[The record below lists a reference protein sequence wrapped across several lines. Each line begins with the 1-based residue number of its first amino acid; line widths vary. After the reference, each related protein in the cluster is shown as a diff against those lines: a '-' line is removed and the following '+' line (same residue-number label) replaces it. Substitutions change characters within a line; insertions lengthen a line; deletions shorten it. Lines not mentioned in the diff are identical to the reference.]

1 MGGTCDRARLDP
13 RSDTDFAV
21 VSLPMSKPL
30 PSPQTFRFA
39 VVDGVATITLDRPD
53 RLNSLTFEIYEELA
67 ETFEQLDRFDAVRAI
82 VITGAGRGFCSGGDQ
97 DDIIKHL
104 LGRDTPAL
112 LAFTRATGRLI
123 AAMRRCRRPIVA
135 AINGVAVGA
144 GAVIACASDL
154 RIAATGARF
163 GFVFPKVGLC
173 GADMGI
179 TYLLPRIVG
188 LSHASELLFFGD
200 LIDSATALRMGLVNR
215 VVESPDEAVA
225 MAQAWAQKLAD
236 GPAFAHAMTKQMIES
251 EHTMALGDAIEAEAQ
266 AQALCMQH
274 PDFAE
279 AHAAFKVRRPPAF
292 AGAPVRNVDGVT
304 K

>member
-1 MGGTCDRARLDP
+1 MT
-13 RSDTDFAV
+13 T
-21 VSLPMSKPL
+21 PL
-30 PSPQTFRFA
+30 PEPKTFALELAR
-39 VVDGVATITLDRPD
+39 GVATITLDRPA
-53 RLNSLTFEIYEELA
+53 RLNSLTFEIYRELA
-67 ETFEQLDRFDAVRAI
+67 ACFETLDLVDEVRAI
-82 VITGAGRGFCSGGDQ
+82 VITGRGRGFCSGGDQ

-104 LGRDTPAL
+104 LGRETPEL

-135 AINGVAVGA
+135 AVNGVAVGA

-154 RIAATGARF
+154 RIAAAGARF

-188 LSHASELLFFGD
+188 LGHASELLFFGE
-200 LIDSATALRMGLVNR
+200 LIGAEEARHIGLVNR
-215 VVESPDEAVA
+215 VVDTAEACVA
-225 MAQAWAQKLAD
+225 LAQEWAAKLAA

-251 EHTMALGDAIEAEAQ
+251 EARMPLAEAIEAEAQ

-274 PDFAE
+274 PDFAT
-279 AHAAFKVRRPPAF
+279 AHAAFKAKETPRF
-292 AGAPVRNVDGVT
+292 AGAPDPVDVEA